1 MSAAVANTTDATTNN
16 TNWRGFSTT
25 ETNVI
30 EAQFPD
36 KIEGPS
42 TWDGK
47 ELEKQPEKWI
57 YHVTPEDIA
66 DIDKALKHF
75 KSLDLPLVC
84 TSISLVP
91 IQPKANHPIY
101 NP

>member
-1 MSAAVANTTDATTNN
+1 MSAAIANTPGATTTN
-16 TNWRGFSTT
+16 TSWRGFSTT

-30 EAQFPD
+30 EAKFPD

-42 TWDGK
+42 AWDGK

-66 DIDKALKHF
+66 DIDNALKHF

-84 TSISLVP
+84 VCVLL
-91 IQPKANHPIY
+91 
-101 NP
+101 